1 MSISSHSTLAEVK
14 EQFTTIGAALTAGA
28 TITPVKQTHTLTL
41 PASSPANIDVI
52 SATGASKGQL
62 FILIAEG
69 AGTGAVSIRD
79 KAHSSNSTTGKNI
92 VCGGG
97 TSSTIAFDGANDSA
111 TFIFDGTNW
120 IAISSFNGGPNQD

>member
-41 PASSPANIDVI
+41 PGSATNIDVI
-52 SATGASKGQL
+52 STTGASKGQL

-69 AGTGAVSIRD
+69 AGTGAVAIRD

-120 IAISSFNGGPNQD
+120 IVISSFSGGPNQD